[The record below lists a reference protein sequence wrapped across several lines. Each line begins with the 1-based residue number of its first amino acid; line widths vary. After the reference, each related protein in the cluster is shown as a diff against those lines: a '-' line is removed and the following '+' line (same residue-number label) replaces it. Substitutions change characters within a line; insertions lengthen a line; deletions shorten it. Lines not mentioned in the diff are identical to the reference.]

1 MSDDLDVRYGGAISV
16 DTEALRTVG
25 SSLVSI
31 AASVGEAWGAAS
43 RAHVLLMGSAA
54 CRQWS
59 GFDAMGRSGARLR
72 ELQLGLEDTAS
83 STLLMADAYEVV
95 ELRAQADALTA
106 SDQAA
111 ASDLRA
117 QADAIASADPRVGAL
132 ADQLLAQWRD
142 HRFDGLGDQFDLGRL
157 FGPSF
162 GGVFGPLVLGVG
174 IVAAIA
180 RSGVIPAGSVLRGTA
195 DAVSVAAVRTSAPKG
210 PPTSLPEALRRFP
223 TADGAQVKVERYA
236 MPDGS
241 SRFVVYAKGTQSV
254 LLGGKEP
261 WDMKSNKELYSG
273 EKSASYQA
281 TLDAL
286 EKAGAESGDRVDV
299 VAHSQAGMIA
309 SYLAMAS
316 EFEVG
321 VQITAGSPVEPTL
334 DDDQLLVQ
342 LRHTDDLV
350 SSLAGGGSPGGT
362 GSPDS
367 FTAERV
373 GDPVAGLQDLVL
385 HTHVLDSY
393 IETAEM
399 LEESG
404 DPRLDALD
412 DLWRDL
418 GDAESVQATEYHAE
432 REEADPQ

>member
-16 DTEALRTVG
+16 DTEALRAVG
-25 SSLVSI
+25 SSLASV
-31 AASVGEAWGAAS
+31 AASVREAWGAAS

-54 CRQWS
+54 CREWS
-59 GFDAMGRSGARLR
+59 GFDAMGRSGGRLR
-72 ELQLGLEDTAS
+72 EIHLVLEDAAS

-95 ELRAQADALTA
+95 ESRAQADALA
-106 SDQAA
+106 AGDLAA
-111 ASDLRA
+111 ANDLRA
-117 QADAIASADPRVGAL
+117 RADAIASADPRVSAL

-142 HRFDGLGDQFDLGRL
+142 HRFDGLGDQFDLGHP

-162 GGVFGPLVLGVG
+162 GGVFGPLFLGVG

-180 RSGVIPAGSVLRGTA
+180 RTGVIPAGVVLRGTA
-195 DAVSVAAVRTSAPKG
+195 DPVTVSPGRSGTPKAP
-210 PPTSLPEALRRFP
+210 PASLPEALKRFP
-223 TADGAQVKVERYA
+223 TGDGAQVKVERYA

-241 SRFVVYAKGTQSV
+241 NRFVVYAKGTQSA
-254 LLGGKEP
+254 LYGGKEP

-273 EKSASYQA
+273 ERSASYQA
-281 TLDAL
+281 TIDAL
-286 EKAGAESGDRVDV
+286 QQAGAQSGDRVDV

-309 SYLAMAS
+309 SFLAMQS
-316 EFEVG
+316 EFDVG

-334 DDDQLLVQ
+334 DDDQLLIQ

-385 HTHVLDSY
+385 HTHMLDSY

-412 DLWRDL
+412 GLWDEL
-418 GDAESVQATEYHAE
+418 SAAESIDSTEYRAE
-432 REEADPQ
+432 RTEEAQ

>member
-16 DTEALRTVG
+16 DTEALRSVG
-25 SSLVSI
+25 SSLASV
-31 AASVGEAWGAAS
+31 AASVREAWGAAS

-54 CRQWS
+54 CREWS
-59 GFDAMGRSGARLR
+59 GFDAMGRSGGRLR
-72 ELQLGLEDTAS
+72 EIHLVLEDAAS

-95 ELRAQADALTA
+95 ELRAQADALA
-106 SDQAA
+106 AGDVAA
-111 ASDLRA
+111 ANDLRA
-117 QADAIASADPRVGAL
+117 RADAIASTDPRVSAL

-142 HRFDGLGDQFDLGRL
+142 HRFDGLGDQFDLGRP

-162 GGVFGPLVLGVG
+162 GGVFGPLFLGVG
-174 IVAAIA
+174 LVAATA
-180 RSGVIPAGSVLRGTA
+180 RTGVIPAGVVLRGTA
-195 DAVSVAAVRTSAPKG
+195 DPVTVSPGKSGTPKAP
-210 PPTSLPEALRRFP
+210 PASLPEALKRFP
-223 TADGAQVKVERYA
+223 TGDGAQVKVERYA

-241 SRFVVYAKGTQSV
+241 NRFVVYAKGTQSA
-254 LLGGKEP
+254 LYGGKEP
-261 WDMKSNKELYSG
+261 WDMKSNKELYAG

-281 TLDAL
+281 TIDAL
-286 EKAGAESGDRVDV
+286 QQAGAQSGDRVDV

-309 SYLAMAS
+309 SFLAMQS
-316 EFEVG
+316 EFDVG

-334 DDDQLLVQ
+334 DDDQLLIQ

-385 HTHVLDSY
+385 HTHMLDSY

-404 DPRLDALD
+404 DPRLEALD
-412 DLWRDL
+412 GLWDEL
-418 GDAESVQATEYHAE
+418 SAAESIDSTEYRAE
-432 REEADPQ
+432 RTEEVQ